1 MQAMETAMAVE
12 DHVYEAA
19 VRGRREFRQA
29 YREARA
35 ARGEDRTL
43 SAIHARADLRFLLA
57 CLSEMQEATGESLDP
72 DDEAIVAAI
81 RADLATY
88 DIDAAPPSQA
98 PGDPT
103 HD

>member
-1 MQAMETAMAVE
+1 MAVE

-57 CLSEMQEATGESLDP
+57 CISEMQEATGENLDP

-81 RADLATY
+81 RADLASY
-88 DIDAAPPSQA
+88 DIDGSASAPSEEN
-98 PGDPT
+98 T
-103 HD
+103 

>member
-1 MQAMETAMAVE
+1 MAVE

-19 VRGRREFRQA
+19 VRGRREMRQA

-57 CLSEMQEATGESLDP
+57 CLDELQEATGESVCEEDAP
-72 DDEAIVAAI
+72 VIAAI
-81 RADLATY
+81 RADLAAY
-88 DIDAAPPSQA
+88 DIDGSAPADAQGSND
-98 PGDPT
+98 GGK
-103 HD
+103 

>member
-1 MQAMETAMAVE
+1 MPVE

-43 SAIHARADLRFLLA
+43 SAIHARADLRFLLV
-57 CLSEMQEATGESLDP
+57 CISEMQEATGENLGP
-72 DDEAIVAAI
+72 DDEAIIAAI
-81 RADLATY
+81 RADLASY
-88 DIDAAPPSQA
+88 DID
-98 PGDPT
+98 GPT
-103 HD
+103 KERADG

>member
-1 MQAMETAMAVE
+1 MPVE

-43 SAIHARADLRFLLA
+43 TAVHARADLRFLLA
-57 CLSEMQEATGESLDP
+57 CVSELEEATGESLG
-72 DDEAIVAAI
+72 DEDQAVIAAI
-81 RADLATY
+81 RADLANY
-88 DIDAAPPSQA
+88 DADGPATV
-98 PGDPT
+98 PGVEE
-103 HD
+103 